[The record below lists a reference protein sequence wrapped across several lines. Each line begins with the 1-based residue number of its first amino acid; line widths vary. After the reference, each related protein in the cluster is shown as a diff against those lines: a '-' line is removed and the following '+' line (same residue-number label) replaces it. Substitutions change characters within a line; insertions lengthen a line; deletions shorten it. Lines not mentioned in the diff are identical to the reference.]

1 LSSSAGAQGNSS
13 AANSQSA
20 VPDTYSALLPW
31 MDTAAG
37 KPGTAGA
44 AATTSAGTAAAAV
57 DSNGSLGQADPHDV
71 DDPTATTG
79 VWRAYSAVDPS
90 SYANN
95 LVVSTNIG

>member
-1 LSSSAGAQGNSS
+1 MKRSSLVAASTFYVLSQLVFGVVSSSAGAQGNSS

-44 AATTSAGTAAAAV
+44 AARVIMFSGRVVAEQSA
-57 DSNGSLGQADPHDV
+57 
-71 DDPTATTG
+71 
-79 VWRAYSAVDPS
+79 R
-90 SYANN
+90 
-95 LVVSTNIG
+95 